1 MSPSRDSTTVVI
13 EFGETAN
20 STQST
25 TSANGGSQW
34 YGPVIDDIGFAP
46 LPPANTVKARV
57 WHTWTGGPTAS
68 APAPTDPAWHATSGD
83 PQSKVHKYDDSKLGV
98 PYYVPNNG
106 NKGGGAWFLWM
117 ETTTA

>member
-46 LPPANTVKARV
+46 LPP
-57 WHTWTGGPTAS
+57 G
-68 APAPTDPAWHATSGD
+68 
-83 PQSKVHKYDDSKLGV
+83 
-98 PYYVPNNG
+98 
-106 NKGGGAWFLWM
+106 F
-117 ETTTA
+117 